1 MERWCS
7 DPGLYPED
15 IPLNILFPVCLHPHI
30 VPKGSLISLSL
41 CFLLPNYLITTTF
54 QKKNV
59 WVRRAQEPCHQPG
72 MPSLPNK
79 KGYLSPQKACFPAPL
94 LEGKGTYAGSLVLGA
109 KPFSTKL
116 ALDFPGKESWT
127 LTLQLGNS
135 SHHRG
140 CSQPWLASP
149 NALGLQDT
157 RAVITP

>member
-1 MERWCS
+1 MLSGEMALR
-7 DPGLYPED
+7 PRMRTF
-15 IPLNILFPVCLHPHI
+15 PLISFFLSVSTHTLFPRAA
-30 VPKGSLISLSL
+30 SSLSL
-41 CFLLPNYLITTTF
+41 CFPLPNYLITTTF
-54 QKKNV
+54 QKKNL

-72 MPSLPNK
+72 MPTLPNK